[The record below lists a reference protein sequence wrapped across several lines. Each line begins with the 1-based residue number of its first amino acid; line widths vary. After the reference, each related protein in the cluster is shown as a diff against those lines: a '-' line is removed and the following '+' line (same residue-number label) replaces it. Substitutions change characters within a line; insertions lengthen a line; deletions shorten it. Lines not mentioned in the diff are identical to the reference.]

1 MKNIKKMFA
10 IILTIAL
17 LVSALPLSFAQ
28 SDSVEDI
35 VNADYEN
42 YLATG
47 ADAQDLTEGEDY
59 VAGEI
64 LFNYAPG
71 ENNAY
76 SLSSIEAGFGLEIL
90 ETIDQS
96 ALIANA
102 QTSSEGGENQTLYRA
117 AFDSTKASVFELCKA
132 MNELPTVTDCEPNYT
147 YAPDSFVMPT
157 EISSSSSYNSMQKW
171 YFDNMN
177 IPSTWQTYSNLGEGT
192 LVCVIDNGLNATH
205 NEIKNRLWDDGNG
218 NHGYN
223 AEFNNHDIYGKLDG
237 GPAHGSHCAG
247 IIGMEA
253 SNGGLVG
260 VAPKAT
266 IMMCN
271 AVTSSTGYFTNANL
285 IKSLEYAVANG
296 ADVISMSLGG
306 YAFSFNMEKAL
317 ARASYSAVILCA
329 AGNEGLNAATALHYP
344 SASGAVI
351 GVMAL
356 GSGSYTN
363 RLSDYSNYDLTGRY
377 YQVAAPGTDIYSIS
391 ALSNTTYR
399 EMTGTSMATPFMA
412 GIAALY
418 VAEHPT
424 LSPAEVRS
432 SIIRDAGE
440 MVQGYMSDAMSY
452 SFKKA
457 TALTMLGQ
465 TCEPATQATFNDR
478 IVYAKVKEAL
488 AVDNPSTLTNYDL
501 ESVTHL
507 DLSNTSFKNYS
518 ELAKFPALT
527 YLNLAGTNMSDA
539 DAKAMVQY
547 LPDTLQIL
555 DVSDNELTN
564 LDFLTRYS
572 GYLTRLTA
580 HNNAIKN
587 IAGVSGFTML
597 TEIDLASNQIKDI
610 SAVSTLTGLKYLYVP
625 GNLIEDATP
634 VISVKSLEEVYF
646 GNYNPNFTDM
656 FGELYFLSGSKGNRI
671 TSLAPFMQL
680 SKYNNRMHYI
690 NLSYNYVQYDS
701 QYNYRAAKLIQLLDE
716 IGNYYDFQSI
726 FAENVKYKLV
736 LSPCATGALT
746 MAQDIVFE
754 NNKNYVTLSLEGEA
768 QKIPYSVIP
777 EGADYRS
784 GVTFRVK
791 DSSVAYVDSEGFVY
805 PVNAGSTYIT
815 LTLDSGKVRTFYV
828 NVKDT
833 YVLGASIMN
842 PRTIYSAGTSYTALV
857 YTAPCVAIRL
867 VDQNGTGFGEYTSSG
882 KYCYAL
888 TDSHGNNYQ
897 KWIVPLSAEAA
908 GNYNITVKTKATD
921 SSAFA
926 TATGSFN
933 FPVGEAFGYEV
944 YGNIYAYNT
953 RFDTTISLLM
963 EDETPLQ
970 SIKLQ
975 GGVSNSGEY
984 RFTNVAAGTYTIKIE
999 RDGYVP
1005 YFIRHVVVD
1014 GDTLVDDNIDTPAD
1028 ITSLAGDFNG
1038 DNVIDFADASILLA
1052 NGNYASTAAGAQN
1065 ILCDIDADEMVTV
1078 SDLSIVLANM
1088 AG

>member
-1 MKNIKKMFA
+1 MKNIKIMFA
-10 IILTIAL
+10 IILTMAL
-17 LVSALPLSFAQ
+17 LVSTLPLSFAKN
-28 SDSVEDI
+28 DSVEDI

-47 ADAQDLTEGEDY
+47 ADAQNLTEGEDY

-76 SLSSIEAGFGLEIL
+76 SLSSIEDGFGLEIL

-102 QTSSEGGENQTLYRA
+102 QTSSEGGEAQTLYRA

-157 EISSSSSYNSMQKW
+157 EISSSSSYSNMQKW

-177 IPSTWQTYSNLGEGT
+177 IPSAWQTYSNLGEGT
-192 LVCVIDNGLNATH
+192 LVCVIDNGLNFEH
-205 NEIKNRLWDDGNG
+205 NEIKNKLWDDGNG

-223 AEFNNHDIYGKLDG
+223 AEFNNHDIYGKLAE

-247 IIGMEA
+247 IIGMES

-329 AGNEGLNAATALHYP
+329 AGNEGLNAATCLHYP

-363 RLSDYSNYDLTGRY
+363 RLSSYSNYDLTGRY

-399 EMTGTSMATPFMA
+399 QMSGTSMATPFMA

-418 VAEHPT
+418 VSEHPN
-424 LSPAEVRS
+424 LSPTQVRN

-440 MVQGYMSDAMSY
+440 MVQGYMPDALSY
-452 SFKKA
+452 SFEKA
-457 TALTMLGQ
+457 TAMTMLGQ

-488 AVDNPSTLTNYDL
+488 AIDNPSTLTNYDL
-501 ESVTHL
+501 ESITHL

-527 YLNLAGTNMSDA
+527 YLNLAGTNMSDV

-555 DVSDNELTN
+555 DVSDNALTN

-587 IAGVSGFTML
+587 ISGVSGFTML

-610 SAVSTLTGLKYLYVP
+610 SAVSTLTGLKYFYAP

-671 TSLAPFMQL
+671 TSLEPFMQL
-680 SKYNNRMHYI
+680 NKYNNRMHYI
-690 NLSYNYVQYDS
+690 NLSYNYVNRDNQYH
-701 QYNYRAAKLIQLLDE
+701 YRAAKLIQLLDE
-716 IGNYYDFQSI
+716 IGNYYDFKSI

-736 LSPCATGALT
+736 LSPFANGDTVVAE
-746 MAQDIVFE
+746 DIKFE
-754 NNKNYVTLSLEGEA
+754 NDKNYMTLSVDGEA
-768 QKIPYSVIP
+768 QKIPFSIVP
-777 EGADYRS
+777 AEADFKA
-784 GVTFRVK
+784 GVNFRIK
-791 DSSVAYVDSEGFVY
+791 DSSVAYVNDEGFVY
-805 PVNAGSTYIT
+805 PLSAGSTYVT
-815 LTLDSGKVRTFYV
+815 LTLESGKVRTFYV
-828 NVKDT
+828 NVKST
-833 YVLGASIMN
+833 YVLGASILN
-842 PRTIYSAGTSYTALV
+842 PRTNYTAGTNYSALV
-857 YTAPCVAIRL
+857 YTAPCTAIRL
-867 VDQNGTGFGEYTSSG
+867 VDQNGSNFGEYTSAG
-882 KYCYAL
+882 KYCTAL
-888 TDSHGNNYQ
+888 TDAHGNNYQ
-897 KWIVPLSAEAA
+897 KWIVPLSAETA
-908 GNYNITVKTKATD
+908 GNYNITVKTKASE
-921 SSAFA
+921 SSQFA
-926 TATGSFN
+926 TATGSFA
-933 FPVGEAFGYEV
+933 FPVEEAFGYEV
-944 YGNIYAYNT
+944 YGSIYAYNS
-953 RFDTTISLLM
+953 RFDTTVSLLM

-970 SIKLQ
+970 TITLQ
-975 GGVSNSGEY
+975 GNAANSGEY
-984 RFTNVAAGTYTIKIE
+984 RFSNVAAGTYTIKIE

-1005 YFIRHVVVD
+1005 YFIRHITVE
-1014 GDTLVDDNIDTPAD
+1014 GDTFVDDNTDTTAD
-1028 ITSLAGDFNG
+1028 ITACAGDFNG
-1038 DNVIDFADASILLA
+1038 DNVIDFADTSILLA
-1052 NGNYASTAAGAQN
+1052 SGNYAATAAGAQN

-1078 SDLSIVLANM
+1078 ADLSIVLANM
-1088 AG
+1088 AD